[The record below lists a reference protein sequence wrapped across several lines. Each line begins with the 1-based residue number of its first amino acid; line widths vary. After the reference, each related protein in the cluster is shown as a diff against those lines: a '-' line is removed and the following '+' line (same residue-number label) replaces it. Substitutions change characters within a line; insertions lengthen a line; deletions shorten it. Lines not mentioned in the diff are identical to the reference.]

1 MINKTLALTLIS
13 TSLLAAACGTDT
25 STDHIDPG
33 PDAAVIEPPVGR
45 SVIETCIAGGGQ
57 LRQAWATGNQH
68 GAVTSITVTGTT
80 VVLGSTDGSVKQ
92 WKVAAS
98 PSYGTSFDNGES
110 GRPVTHALAVG
121 SDGTV
126 LGADASGAV
135 SEWKLSDA
143 SPMRTTPVTTA
154 ALAAIAVDAG
164 AKRVAT
170 GGGTDIHVV
179 DRVARTTSPKLT
191 TTMWDVDALAF
202 GTGDL
207 LITAGHWYSTPMIER
222 RDAASP
228 DAVADSWNDRGT
240 QGHVRAVAVTA
251 DGKRVVAA
259 GDGFVAVFD
268 AANLA
273 AGPLSFTAVPAHNA
287 VGLVLLSGNELFAT
301 AGTEGTVQLWK
312 AANAEHVATV
322 NVPTPIGLGVDHPGA
337 QLFTAGPDGMLRSL
351 GCR

>member
-1 MINKTLALTLIS
+1 MIKTALIC
-13 TSLLAAACGTDT
+13 TSLLAACGTDT
-25 STDHIDPG
+25 STLPPDPG
-33 PDAAVIEPPVGR
+33 PDAAIIEPPVGR

-57 LRQAWATGNQH
+57 LAQAWATGNQH
-68 GAVTSITVTGTT
+68 GPVTSIAVTGTT

-92 WKVAAS
+92 WKVAAA

-110 GRPVTHALAVG
+110 GRPATHALAVA

-126 LGADASGAV
+126 LGADVSGAV

-143 SPMRTTPVTTA
+143 SPMRTTPVTSA
-154 ALAAIAVDAG
+154 ALSAIAVDAG

-170 GGGTDIHVV
+170 GGATDIHVV
-179 DRVARTTSPKLT
+179 DRVAHTTSPKLT
-191 TTMWDVDALAF
+191 TTMWDVDAIAF

-228 DAVADSWNDRGT
+228 AAVIDSWNDQAK
-240 QGHVRAVAVTA
+240 QGHVRAVAVSA
-251 DGKRVVAA
+251 DGKRVFAA

-268 AANLA
+268 ATDLA
-273 AGPLSFTAVPAHNA
+273 AGPLSFTAVPGHDA

-301 AGTEGTVQLWK
+301 AGSDGTVQLWR
-312 AANAEHVATV
+312 AANAEHVSTV
-322 NVPTPIGLGVDHPGA
+322 TVTASIGLGVDHPGA
-337 QLFTAGPDGMLRSL
+337 QLFTAGPDGMLRALS
-351 GCR
+351 CR